1 MIALRAKDMPAPGQ
15 NQPKGGFS
23 SLATSGGGISTTS
36 GKSALEWEEIRARQ
50 IPGPEHAA
58 AASSVLRQTHNALHA
73 AEVQARA
80 DRSVKVRRKLKAAV
94 RVVAVTSKIS
104 SVAMHLMKLG
114 MKSGL
119 AKPEPPPPTAAE
131 LAGKAAEQKAAAAA
145 AAAALVQRAPRVAV
159 AAVAAPAAAKKK
171 LVPKRKAK
179 VSKKGPAK
187 AGGRPMSA
195 KPTRKK

>member
-1 MIALRAKDMPAPGQ
+1 MPAPGQ
-15 NQPKGGFS
+15 NQPKDGFS
-23 SLATSGGGISTTS
+23 SLATSGGGISKTS

-50 IPGPEHAA
+50 IPGPEHAT

-94 RVVAVTSKIS
+94 RVVAATSKIS

-131 LAGKAAEQKAAAAA
+131 LAGNAAEQKAAAAA
-145 AAAALVQRAPRVAV
+145 RVLRAPRAAVAV
-159 AAVAAPAAAKKK
+159 VAAPAKKK
-171 LVPKRKAK
+171 EKQLVPKRKAK
-179 VSKKGPAK
+179 VSKNGTAK

-195 KPTRKK
+195 KPTRKKI